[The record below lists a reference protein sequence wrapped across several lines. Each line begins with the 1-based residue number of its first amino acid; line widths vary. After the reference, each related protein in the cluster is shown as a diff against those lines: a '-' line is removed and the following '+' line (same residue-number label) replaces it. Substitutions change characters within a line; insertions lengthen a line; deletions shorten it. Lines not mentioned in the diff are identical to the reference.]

1 MKSRIFL
8 MAIMLLVT
16 VGTMAQV
23 RGNGNVT
30 KESRDV
36 GNFSSIKLTCSADLY
51 ITQGP
56 TAVTVETDEN
66 IIELIKTEVNDDV
79 LYIGVKGRGFRSVEK
94 LRVYVTTPSIE
105 KLMNSGSGD
114 IYFDGV
120 YKTNDLYISINGS
133 GDLEAELK
141 ATNVEIKINGSGD
154 TELSGV
160 MGMFKATVSGS
171 GDIDAEDLRLEEC
184 YIKNSGSG
192 DISLEGKT
200 NVLTVNQHGSG
211 DLDAYHFVA
220 VNATVS
226 NSGSSDISLHV
237 VEKLQVT
244 LNGSGDLTYR
254 GDPQKVD
261 VRANG
266 SGDVYKR

>member
-1 MKSRIFL
+1 MKSRILFI
-8 MAIMLLVT
+8 AIMLLGTIV
-16 VGTMAQV
+16 TMAQV

-30 KESRDV
+30 KESRNV
-36 GNFSSIKLTCSADLY
+36 GNFTSIKLTCSADLY
-51 ITQGP
+51 ITQGSA
-56 TAVTVETDEN
+56 AVTVETDEN
-66 IIELIKTEVNDDV
+66 IVEMIKTEVSDDV

-94 LRVYVTTPSIE
+94 LRVYITAPSLE

-120 YKTNDLYISINGS
+120 FNTNDLYININGS
-133 GDLEAELK
+133 GDLEADLK

-154 TELSGV
+154 TEISGI

-171 GDIDAEDLRLEEC
+171 GDIDAENLRLEEC

-200 NVLTVNQHGSG
+200 NVLTVNQNGSG

-237 VEKLQVT
+237 VEKLQVRERYAVALGAVLLHAT
-244 LNGSGDLTYR
+244 PFQVHVLPFGI
-254 GDPQKVD
+254 
-261 VRANG
+261 A
-266 SGDVYKR
+266 